1 MSMGHKAASLL
12 CKEKE
17 VWHQPPREARGSL
30 ENLPLTTSPKDEL
43 WKADFQDFPE
53 VREGVSQTLIV
64 NKHLFL
70 QTIMINHD
78 LPPICLHFMWRH

>member
-1 MSMGHKAASLL
+1 MAELFDCIIYTL
-12 CKEKE
+12 KEPKDLQYSFQISR
-17 VWHQPPREARGSL
+17 HQRWELGA
-30 ENLPLTTSPKDEL
+30 DEL

-53 VREGVSQTLIV
+53 VREGVLQTLIV

-78 LPPICLHFMWRH
+78 LPPICLHFMWLH